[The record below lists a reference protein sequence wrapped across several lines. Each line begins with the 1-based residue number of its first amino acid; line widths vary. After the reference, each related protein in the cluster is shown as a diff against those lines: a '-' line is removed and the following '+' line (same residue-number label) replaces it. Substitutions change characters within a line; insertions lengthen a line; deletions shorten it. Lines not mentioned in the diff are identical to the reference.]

1 MISKDRVPF
10 VGLGVGRLSYGCHL
24 CIIEEG
30 GRVRECLKAIDL
42 NLEKQKLIE
51 QVLRLANLGLK
62 R

>member
-1 MISKDRVPF
+1 M
-10 VGLGVGRLSYGCHL
+10 GLGVGRLSYGCHL

-30 GRVRECLKAIDL
+30 GRVGEYFKAIDL